1 MSTDGEKKLREVL
14 YGNKSEPLENSGGSD
29 DSLFQDAAEEIQNL
43 RKWVGDL
50 QDGMYVNCIYC
61 GHRYPPGTPESRD
74 KYLYEHICTC
84 PKHPLSKALKEI
96 DRLKA
101 ELEKSSGK

>member
-1 MSTDGEKKLREVL
+1 L
-14 YGNKSEPLENSGGSD
+14 YGNSPEPLGESGGSGNQ
-29 DSLFQDAAEEIQNL
+29 LLLDAAEEILRL

-61 GHRYPPGTPESRD
+61 GHRYPPGTPEARD
-74 KYLYEHICTC
+74 KNLYQHICTC

-96 DRLKA
+96 DKLKA
-101 ELEKSSGK
+101 DLENARSK